1 MLRVVGLVGP
11 IASGKDTVL
20 EELKKR
26 GFKAFFLGER
36 TREEADRR
44 NLPHDR
50 SVLQDMGNNLR
61 EKFGDDI
68 LVKRTEELFNG
79 LEEKI
84 VIDGIRNAGEIAYLR
99 KKYNTIIIGVEAPSK
114 KRRGF
119 SRKRSADADPKTE
132 EEFERVEQRDRG
144 IGEGIHGQQVDECLK
159 LSDIVIKNKG
169 SLSDFRR
176 EIRKVLKKAGVLLD

>member
-1 MLRVVGLVGP
+1 MLKVVGVVGP

-20 EELKKR
+20 KELEKR

-44 NLPHDR
+44 GLPHDR
-50 SVLQDMGNNLR
+50 SILQDMGNDLR

-68 LVKRTEELFNG
+68 LVKRTEELLNG
-79 LEEKI
+79 LGKKI

-99 KKYNTIIIGVEAPSK
+99 KKYDAIIIGVDASV
-114 KRRGF
+114 KRRRRL
-119 SRKRSADADPKTE
+119 SNKRKGDADPKTE

-144 IGEGIHGQQVDECLK
+144 IGENSHGQQVDACLA
-159 LSDIVIKNKG
+159 LSDIVIKNNGIIQEFKKK
-169 SLSDFRR
+169 
-176 EIRKVLKKAGVLLD
+176 IRKALNQLDL